1 MRREPR
7 LAADDLESHATEVAV
22 ILAELAEYA
31 GIAARAWALAL
42 ADVREDPDAALR
54 ELVTAEIRLEH
65 MARIE
70 VRDALRLIRAA
81 GERLDRELPDDEDGA
96 GDPAAPA

>member
-22 ILAELAEYA
+22 ILAESA